1 MNLVIVESPA
11 KCKTIGNYLGSD
23 YVVESSIGH
32 IRDLSMKGKGGFGVD
47 INNNFAPEYVVL
59 KDKEEFFKRIDNGE
73 FLEYVNYGENYYGT
87 LKCEINRLL
96 EAGKIIVMVIE
107 VCGALNI
114 KKAFPDSTSIFLL
127 PPSVEVL
134 SERLRSRGQNSEE
147 DINIRLSI
155 AMDEMK
161 QKDNYDYCVIND
173 DLKTCVDEI
182 NAIIQK

>member
-1 MNLVIVESPA
+1 MNEKNTAGRLFVLSGPSGCGKNTVYDGLCEINPDVVQTVSMTTRAPRENETDG
-11 KCKTIGNYLGSD
+11 KD
-23 YVVESSIGH
+23 YYFVT
-32 IRDLSMKGKGGFGVD
+32 
-47 INNNFAPEYVVL
+47 
-59 KDKEEFFKRIDNGE
+59 KEEFFKRIDNGE

-96 EAGKIIVMVIE
+96 EAGKTIVMVIE

-147 DINIRLSI
+147 DIRIRLSI